1 MNYIDDNINVQDYNN
16 VNSRKAS
23 MNNTG
28 GMSRHANM
36 TQQSSNSTTG
46 GQGHHRGNISKTSL
60 DHNNGQYS
68 FYQ

>member
-1 MNYIDDNINVQDYNN
+1 
-16 VNSRKAS
+16 

-36 TQQSSNSTTG
+36 TQQSSNSTSG
-46 GQGHHRGNISKTSL
+46 GHHRGHISKTSL